1 MKKSKNCPELLQASQ
16 SALAQ
21 VGVSTVEAEK
31 EGGCLS
37 LLCTADETMQ
47 ALGVTKRQLYHLVQR
62 GLLKK
67 HPAFRSL
74 VFTKKDVQAFAPMT

>member
-1 MKKSKNCPELLQASQ
+1 MENSDIG
-16 SALAQ
+16 LA
-21 VGVSTVEAEK
+21 K
-31 EGGCLS
+31 

-47 ALGVTKRQLYHLVQR
+47 ALGVTKRQLYHLVKR

-74 VFTKKDVQAFAPMT
+74 VFTKNDVQAFAAMT